1 MTEETA
7 EIDFAFWR
15 QCYIAALTGVAGA
28 QASRET
34 SSDQELIRKIAETA
48 AKLADAAAEEARRRV
63 IEPEFRML
71 FYPATPR

>member
-1 MTEETA
+1 MTDETG
-7 EIDFAFWR
+7 EIDIQFWR

-48 AKLADAAAEEARRRV
+48 AKIADAAAEEARRRV

-71 FYPATPR
+71 FFPKSPR